1 MSPEDILWKSWHR
14 GLIALIRIFKT
25 KKFHEWSTE
34 IGLSDSDL
42 IEAIHEI
49 EQGLFEANL
58 GANLYKKRVAA
69 QGKGKRGGART
80 ILAFRR
86 KDKAFFVY
94 GYAKSNKSDLSD
106 RELEAYKEAAKTLLK
121 LTPEE
126 LDLLLKKMIIRE
138 VKTS

>member
-1 MSPEDILWKSWHR
+1 
-14 GLIALIRIFKT
+14 
-25 KKFHEWSTE
+25 
-34 IGLSDSDL
+34 
-42 IEAIHEI
+42 
-49 EQGLFEANL
+49 
-58 GANLYKKRVAA
+58 
-69 QGKGKRGGART
+69 
-80 ILAFRR
+80 
-86 KDKAFFVY
+86 VY